1 MVSILF
7 IVATAAA
14 TDPFVYIYDAAS
26 VAAAVADLDQGV
38 GTAESTT
45 DVYEGTAAIRVTNDQ
60 VFASDAFSSSVVIRE
75 TPAEGKRHGH
85 AAWVDFFSFF
95 FFFSFRVGLEKEMTR
110 GMPARCALLVPRV
123 DIVSVPVAAGWELW
137 VCGGTSRH
145 SLGGIT
151 AEKHFTIDSAI
162 FFFFFY
168 FVVRCHC
175 RCWSPLSCR

>member
-1 MVSILF
+1 MRFARRSRSRTPGLVLALVSILF

-85 AAWVDFFSFF
+85 AAWVDFFHFF
-95 FFFSFRVGLEKEMTR
+95 FFFLFVL
-110 GMPARCALLVPRV
+110 
-123 DIVSVPVAAGWELW
+123 
-137 VCGGTSRH
+137 
-145 SLGGIT
+145 
-151 AEKHFTIDSAI
+151 DSGKK
-162 FFFFFY
+162 
-168 FVVRCHC
+168 
-175 RCWSPLSCR
+175 